1 MSNLIV
7 DEHKTYNRAFNPK
20 RVICPNTHKILI
32 GKKYRGKTVE
42 EVIPFDLKYIGW
54 LRSKPWAQ
62 NDSKLMELIK
72 DVAVPDLTFGKHKGK
87 TLEWVMANDED
98 YMKFLYNSDH
108 IKERHQEL
116 WAKVCKIYI

>member
-7 DEHKTYNRAFNPK
+7 DEHKTYNRAFTPK
-20 RVICPNTHKILI
+20 SVICPNTHKFLI
-32 GKKYRGKTVE
+32 GKKYKGKTVA
-42 EVIPFDLKYIGW
+42 EVIAFDPSYIGW

-72 DVAVPDLTFGKHKGK
+72 DVAVPDITFGTRKGK
-87 TLEWVMANDED
+87 TLEYLMANDEG
-98 YMKFLYNSDH
+98 YVKYLYNSDYV
-108 IKERHQEL
+108 KEKHPEL